1 LTESVPADSSERCL
15 NIVNKIFDIHSAK
28 LEDTKAF
35 QTINHEDGCEAF
47 RYWLEQMR
55 IVLDEP
61 VNVNITQSLRDD
73 GVDVLLVFLK
83 SKVKFG
89 FQIKSDND
97 VHKKDF
103 TKNTIAQIE
112 RSRKHGVYKFFLAI
126 CADLTDKSQ
135 REKVRGLT
143 SEISE
148 MGDYCHIFSPE
159 KTLRIINVYTEKQH
173 PINLIEGM
181 AQILVML
188 GAIQKKLADDPYY
201 APEVSLTYKLKKQ
214 LDEKEYPI
222 RGNLTV
228 KCPKGT
234 LTVWDILKEIQL
246 TGKPITIPEEN
257 IEKFEVFT
265 GTQRLI
271 PEGTKIKYLT
281 ITPEKPKLQP
291 VIIETLDIEDGTPI
305 TFENVIFVRDAV
317 KGTTVHLSTHE
328 NNLPFTFRCSLDK
341 EQTVGNIGFGIDDT
355 ATDVGQLLKFERF
368 ATALSK
374 GQEVLF
380 KTPNG
385 VTIFKSKIR
394 QMEFKPLDEQW
405 LKLLNDLEYIQKRT
419 AHSMY
424 LPKTIE
430 PNDLGKVH
438 YLVQLLRNGKTDFP
452 SLRFKIGFTK
462 KNAHTFLQELKEKKA
477 IKDTDLRV
485 DPLKIDLFGKEILLG
500 SGGYFIPEIIP
511 VEKIEDLEK
520 AIDELKE
527 DETIK
532 IDVKSAGLSR
542 YYVLKNVGET
552 AFSGL
557 PMFWAA
563 SLFKIRQSML

>member
-1 LTESVPADSSERCL
+1 VPADSSERCL

-532 IDVKSAGLSR
+532 IDVKSAPSC
-542 YYVLKNVGET
+542 NVTVTLDKVKTTE
-552 AFSGL
+552 
-557 PMFWAA
+557 
-563 SLFKIRQSML
+563 